1 MLFERTRVVAR
12 WIQAGFSSCL
22 TILCVFSIEVGY
34 AQSEFVFQHYDVR
47 NGLPSDEVTGLAQ
60 DSLGFI
66 WIQSPGGLS
75 RFDGYNFK
83 VYKKDSDN
91 PERSIDN
98 HSWSGLMIDP
108 SGNLWRTPGNQH
120 PHYLLSKYDRKAD
133 GFIKYD
139 LEFKNEGYIRRVR
152 FERNGATL
160 WFPARTGLWSFS
172 SVTNEFRKFANFK
185 GDSLASRDR
194 NDIMDVIDRDSVL
207 LVASAKGLWAFDK
220 AKKVFFRPTT
230 NPKD

>member
-1 MLFERTRVVAR
+1 MPFECTKAVAR
-12 WIQAGFSSCL
+12 WIQTGLSSCIP
-22 TILCVFSIEVGY
+22 ILCVFIVEVVY
-34 AQSEFVFQHYDVR
+34 AQSEYVFQHYDVR
-47 NGLPSDEVTGLAQ
+47 NGLPSDDVTGLAQ

-83 VYKKDSDN
+83 VYKNDSDN

-98 HSWSGLMIDP
+98 HSWSQVRIDP
-108 SGNLWRTPGNQH
+108 SGNLWRTPGSQH

-139 LEFKNEGYIRRVR
+139 LEFQVSGYVRRVC

-160 WFPARTGLWSFS
+160 WFPCRTGLYSFS
-172 SVTNEFRKFANFK
+172 PVTNEFRKFANFK
-185 GDSLASRDR
+185 GDSLTSLDR

-207 LVASAKGLWAFDK
+207 LVASARGL
-220 AKKVFFRPTT
+220 
-230 NPKD
+230 